1 MAEQFLSIISDF
13 GYLGIFL
20 LMTLESTVFPIPSEL
35 VMIPAGYLAYK
46 GQMNPYLAILA
57 GTLGSLCGAMINYTA
72 SRKWGRE
79 FLVRNGKYLL
89 LNEQKLHKMDVF
101 FAKYG
106 EIGTFFGRLLP
117 VVRHY
122 ISIPAGLT
130 SMNVARFSLF
140 TTLGAAIWMV
150 VLVWLGYFLGDN
162 QKLVK
167 EYLHLFLVAIAVMV
181 IGYAYY
187 RYKKGERLED

>member
-1 MAEQFLSIISDF
+1 MAEQFLSIINDF

-35 VMIPAGYLAYK
+35 VMIPAGYLAFK
-46 GQMNPYLAILA
+46 GDMNPYLAIFA
-57 GTLGSLCGAMINYTA
+57 GTLGSVMGAMINYTV

-89 LNEQKLHKMDVF
+89 LNEQKLHKMDIF

-106 EIGTFFGRLLP
+106 EIGTFLGRLLP

-130 SMNVARFSLF
+130 SMNVTKFIWGRYLDGGSCLAWIFS
-140 TTLGAAIWMV
+140 
-150 VLVWLGYFLGDN
+150 
-162 QKLVK
+162 
-167 EYLHLFLVAIAVMV
+167 
-181 IGYAYY
+181 
-187 RYKKGERLED
+187 R